1 MIDTQF
7 LSIRL
12 LLRLSIETFVLS
24 CLVTCL
30 ESISHFTVAKEH
42 VSRLSCNLI
51 EAGLEYRPG
60 QSWLERNRSPGFY
73 SDIYGM

>member
-1 MIDTQF
+1 MIDTRY
-7 LSIRL
+7 LSLRLSLRL
-12 LLRLSIETFVLS
+12 LIRVSLRLSIETFVLS

-51 EAGLEYRPG
+51 EAGARIQAESKLAG
-60 QSWLERNRSPGFY
+60 KK
-73 SDIYGM
+73 